1 MSREKSI
8 AYREDKI
15 TASSSSNDT
24 DNHESLDTNQK
35 QVPEAQISTHDAD
48 LSSAMPQRWGE
59 VPSQQDPFTC
69 KYKT

>member
-48 LSSAMPQRWGE
+48 LSSAMPQR
-59 VPSQQDPFTC
+59 
-69 KYKT
+69 